1 MKMIREFLIVFLI
14 LSVVFIAGCVQTE
27 TSPSGAVLEDEAV
40 QQIEQE
46 MEEAVED
53 MTLEDIENALLE

>member
-1 MKMIREFLIVFLI
+1 MKMIREILIIFLI
-14 LSVVFIAGCVQTE
+14 LSVVFIAGCIQTE
-27 TSPSGAVLEDEAV
+27 TTPSGAALEDEAV

-53 MTLEDIENALLE
+53 MTLEDIENALVE